1 MLSEEMSSVWGYENM
16 NNPTDVD
23 RTSPEYLR
31 TEARVCEE
39 CNISVCPEMCFNIH
53 VGSMIALG
61 KLINAMGRKGDV
73 HIVQE
78 R

>member
-1 MLSEEMSSVWGYENM
+1 MENKH
-16 NNPTDVD
+16 PIVARD
-23 RTSPEYLR
+23 SPEYLR
-31 TEARVCEE
+31 AEARVCED

-61 KLINAMGRKGDV
+61 KLISSMGRKGDV
-73 HIVQE
+73 HIVQA